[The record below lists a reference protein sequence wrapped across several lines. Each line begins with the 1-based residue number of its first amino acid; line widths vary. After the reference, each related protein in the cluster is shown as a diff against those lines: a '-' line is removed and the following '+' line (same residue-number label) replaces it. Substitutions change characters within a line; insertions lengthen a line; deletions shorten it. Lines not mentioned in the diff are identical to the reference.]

1 MGVGVELGE
10 RRAWTLVLRLC
21 TDPVGDRGSVCSER
35 GALGASE
42 ANGEL
47 GGGGRECGSRTSRCN
62 RPC

>member
-42 ANGEL
+42 DNGEL
-47 GGGGRECGSRTSRCN
+47 GGGWQGVWLQDLQV
-62 RPC
+62 